1 MIVDEAHSSQTG
13 TSALKLKAALA
24 DTEQALREYAE
35 IEVEAEGE
43 VEDWRMSSLRAL
55 SVHGRHENLTFCA
68 FTATPK
74 EQTLEIF
81 GVEHPD
87 DLIARSTSTRCARRL
102 RRLYHGSSRPLRL
115 LQ

>member
-43 VEDWRMSSLRAL
+43 VEDWEDELAKAL
-55 SVHGRHENLTFCA
+55 SRA
-68 FTATPK
+68 W
-74 EQTLEIF
+74 
-81 GVEHPD
+81 
-87 DLIARSTSTRCARRL
+87 ST
-102 RRLYHGSSRPLRL
+102 
-115 LQ
+115 